1 MGNGLVYLGDVLERR
16 VNVGHEVF
24 VDFEPAP
31 CGEDVLIIHKGS
43 FINAAES
50 IRTNGIQRH
59 DQAEPF
65 LIGIRMKQEAPLPK
79 REGEESVVYGDTR
92 TLRRR

>member
-1 MGNGLVYLGDVLERR
+1 MGNGLVYLGMFLNAASTSVTK
-16 VNVGHEVF
+16 VF